1 MVRTRG
7 LARKSKSALKNKN
20 ARKAMVSKTD
30 YDISEY
36 IIMMFEISKR
46 HNDVI
51 NSTHL
56 QMVATS

>member
-1 MVRTRG
+1 
-7 LARKSKSALKNKN
+7 
-20 ARKAMVSKTD
+20 MVSKTD